1 MGSDSRAQNA
11 GRKTNYLVSG
21 HLQPCPKSHPIK
33 SNWKPKVTA
42 QGIQLSSAAVD
53 CTLFSEPVQDQI
65 TWLLPNQASPLGGV
79 SPKQCFVCFDVHSG
93 LICFPYLCEFGPER

>member
-21 HLQPCPKSHPIK
+21 HLQPCPKIHSIK

-42 QGIQLSSAAVD
+42 HRIQLSSAAVD
-53 CTLFSEPVQDQI
+53 CTLFLNLCKI
-65 TWLLPNQASPLGGV
+65 KSPGCYQTRQVL
-79 SPKQCFVCFDVHSG
+79 
-93 LICFPYLCEFGPER
+93 